1 MYYYVVFE
9 TTGLENNIFGPTI
22 KKLLGAELING
33 QNEFARRTN
42 EADIYT
48 KLNNEFEE
56 EYPDYKIKDNPL
68 DSVEYIE
75 YLNRYLTPIV
85 NQMNEDEISKNLE
98 FYLGPE
104 HNLMGR
110 WKADR
115 NVTIEFYMKKAES

>member
-1 MYYYVVFE
+1 MYYYVVFK

-22 KKLLGAELING
+22 EKLLGTELVNAH
-33 QNEFARRTN
+33 NEFARRTN

-48 KLNNEFEE
+48 KLNEEFHE
-56 EYPDYKIKDNPL
+56 EYPDYEIKDDVY

-75 YLNRYLTPIV
+75 YLNRHLTPIV
-85 NQMNEDEISKNLE
+85 NRMNEDGVSKNLE
-98 FYLGPE
+98 LYLGSE